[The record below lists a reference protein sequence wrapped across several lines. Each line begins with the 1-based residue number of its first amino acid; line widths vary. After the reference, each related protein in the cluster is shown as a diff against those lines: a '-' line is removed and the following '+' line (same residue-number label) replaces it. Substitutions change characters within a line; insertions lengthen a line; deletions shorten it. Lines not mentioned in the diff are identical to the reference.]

1 MNYEVVIGLEV
12 HAELATRSKMFCGCS
27 AAFGGEPNTQVCP
40 VCLGLPGV
48 LPVPNRRAVEF
59 AIRAALALNC
69 AVAGET
75 RFDRKNYFY
84 PDLPKAYQ
92 ISQYQHPLARGGYVE
107 IDTPGGPK
115 RVTIQRLHLEEDT
128 GKLLHLPGGDSLVDL
143 NRAGVP
149 LMEIVSE
156 PELSSP
162 QEARDYLMQL
172 KAVLEYTGVSD
183 VRMEE
188 GSLRCD
194 VNVSLRPAGSAELG
208 NLVEVKNLNSFRAVQ
223 RALEYEVERQR
234 ALLEANRRVV
244 RETRHWDE
252 ASGSTFATRSKE
264 EAHDYRYFPEPDLLP
279 LEISP
284 QWVEQI
290 RSQLPE
296 LPGKRRRRLVEEDG
310 LPEHDAAVLTAS
322 KSMADLYDAC
332 RAGYPDPKT
341 VSNWLMGE
349 LARLLNATGQELSRT
364 PLTAEHLI
372 GMWRLMDQG
381 VLSGKL
387 AKAVFEEM
395 FRTGKD
401 AATVVREQGA
411 SQISDE
417 AQLTA
422 VVERVVTANPKV
434 VADFRGGKEQA
445 LGFLVGQVMRE
456 TRGRANPELA
466 NRLLRDRLRQG

>member
-1 MNYEVVIGLEV
+1 VNYEVVIGLEV
-12 HAELATRSKMFCGCS
+12 HAELATRSKMFCGCP
-27 AAFGGEPNTQVCP
+27 AVFGGQPNTQVCP

-69 AVAGET
+69 AVASVT

-92 ISQYQHPLARGGYVE
+92 ISQYQHPLAKGGYVG
-107 IDTPGGPK
+107 IATPAGPK

-223 RALEYEVERQR
+223 RALEHEVERQR

-252 ASGSTFATRSKE
+252 ASGTTFATRSKE

-284 QWVEQI
+284 EWVEQI

-296 LPGKRRRRLVEEDG
+296 LPGKRRRRLVDEDG

-322 KSMADLYDAC
+322 KRMADLYDAC

-349 LARLLNATGQELSRT
+349 LARLLNATGRDLSQV

-417 AQLTA
+417 AQLAA
-422 VVERVVTANPKV
+422 VVERVVAANPKV

-466 NRLLRDRLRQG
+466 NRLLRDQLRPG